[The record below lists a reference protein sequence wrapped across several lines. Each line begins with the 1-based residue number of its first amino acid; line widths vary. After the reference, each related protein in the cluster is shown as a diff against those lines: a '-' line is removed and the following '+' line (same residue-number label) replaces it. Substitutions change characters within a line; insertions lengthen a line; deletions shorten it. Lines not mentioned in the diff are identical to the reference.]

1 MKKLLSLC
9 FILAAMFTNISLN
22 VNAQG
27 VIMYSDSFLQGQT
40 AAPQKCTDWNTFKS
54 QLTPKCY
61 TKVTIKGTYD
71 NVGKFTTDPV
81 IIAAIA
87 NALNTN
93 TTYISPSTNGNVWHY
108 CNISSTQIWINPVS
122 SCSGSNCP
130 NPGYIIR
137 PCIGNSN
144 WGGVNTATCN
154 GLNQRMTLIFE
165 YDSTLG
171 NATNIIGTDSVC
183 PGDTVAYSTTWVTGA
198 SSYTW
203 TLPSGWN
210 IISGQ
215 GTTSIFALTGSNG
228 GTISF
233 QAKNLCD
240 STTITKSVF
249 VGAYPVITLTDDTTI
264 CNGQSV
270 QLSASGGSFYSWTPT
285 LGLSCTN
292 CPNPVANPTNTT
304 KYFVSVSDSAGCESL
319 DSVTITID
327 PCVGIE
333 NATNTK
339 NIKILPNPSTGKFL
353 LQLSSLISEE
363 TFIEISDING
373 KIVFK
378 EKFASK
384 NNALNETID
393 LQNQGK
399 GIYQI
404 SIKNNHSTITEK
416 IVIQ

>member
-1 MKKLLSLC
+1 MKKLLFFLSIGVFVLSN
-9 FILAAMFTNISLN
+9 FNT
-22 VNAQG
+22 NAQG

-81 IIAAIA
+81 IIAAFA

-93 TTYISPSTNGNVWHY
+93 TTYISPTTNGNVWHF
-108 CNISSTQIWINPVS
+108 CNSSSTHVWINPVS

-165 YDSTLG
+165 YDTTLG
-171 NATNIIGTDSVC
+171 NATTIIGTDSVC
-183 PGDTVAYSTTWVTGA
+183 PGDTINYSTTWVTGA

-203 TLPSGWN
+203 NIPAGWN

-215 GTTSIFALTGSNG
+215 GTTSISALAGANG

-233 QAKNLCD
+233 KAKNACD
-240 STTITKSVF
+240 STTITKSIF
-249 VGAYPVITLTDDTTI
+249 VGAYPIVTLTDDTTI
-264 CNGQSV
+264 CNIQSV
-270 QLSASGGSFYSWTPT
+270 QLTASGGNFYSWTPT
-285 LGLSCTN
+285 LGLSCSN
-292 CPNPVANPTNTT
+292 CPNPIANPTNTT
-304 KYFVSVSDSAGCESL
+304 KYFVTVSDSAGCATL
-319 DSVTITID
+319 DSVTITIE
-327 PCVGIE
+327 PCVGIVDVSKE
-333 NATNTK
+333 K
-339 NIKILPNPSTGKFL
+339 NIKILPNPTDGKFV
-353 LQLSSLISEE
+353 LQINSLEAKE
-363 TFIEISDING
+363 TVVEISDLSG

-378 EKFASK
+378 EKFIS
-384 NNALNETID
+384 NNSSLNETI
-393 LQNQGK
+393 QINNATK

-404 SIKNNHSTITEK
+404 TIINNGVSITEK
-416 IVIQ
+416 LIVQ